1 MEIIYYIFWKIE
13 WIGKLHSFSDQF
25 KTPQLIIV
33 DSCIWECFQNFIELA
48 TVCSLGEVKKFL
60 LISWAW
66 KVRGSSGG
74 WQTFNDTW
82 TFDEYISH
90 CTTDHFYF

>member
-1 MEIIYYIFWKIE
+1 MIFVKALNID
-13 WIGKLHSFSDQF
+13 FSILVEEQY
-25 KTPQLIIV
+25 
-33 DSCIWECFQNFIELA
+33 

-66 KVRGSSGG
+66 KVCGSSGG

-82 TFDEYISH
+82 TFDKYML
-90 CTTDHFYF
+90 HFASVDFYVYFFCHQLNFEILTF